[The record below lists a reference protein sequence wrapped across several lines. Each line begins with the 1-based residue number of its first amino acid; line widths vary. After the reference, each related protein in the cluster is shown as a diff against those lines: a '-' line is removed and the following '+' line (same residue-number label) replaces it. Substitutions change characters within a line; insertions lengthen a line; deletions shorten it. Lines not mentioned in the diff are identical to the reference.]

1 MHTFEA
7 SLEVNLIDSQLKHYK
22 AYLYFFHFIDLQL
35 YLNQMKDGEKDD
47 KQNIIKNGGGFF
59 GATAN

>member
-7 SLEVNLIDSQLKHYK
+7 SLEVNLIDSQHYK
-22 AYLYFFHFIDLQL
+22 AVVSYTVLFIDLQL